1 MIGLS
6 ALAKELTAI
15 LSRRTGTPVLAGRTE
30 RPVYPC
36 CLAELAGETA
46 VETRQVRRTVQVTLT
61 CYPSERRGREEGM
74 ALLDRM
80 EQAVTEGFS
89 LCGRRLCPQK
99 VESLLNTRQ
108 LPQVRFALEFYDT
121 PGGETGTGD
130 GDAQERMEHLALTL
144 ETEKEE

>member
-6 ALAKELTAI
+6 ELARELTAI
-15 LSRRTGTPVLAGRTE
+15 LSRRTGTPVLVGQAE
-30 RPVYPC
+30 NPVYPC
-36 CLAELAGETA
+36 CLAELAGETV
-46 VETRQVRRTVQVTLT
+46 VETRQVQRTVQVTLT
-61 CYPSERRGREEGM
+61 CYPSAQRSREAGM
-74 ALLDRM
+74 ALLDQM

-99 VESLLNTRQ
+99 VESLLNGKQ

-121 PGGETGTGD
+121 PGESAGTGGSD
-130 GDAQERMEHLALTL
+130 VQDKMEHLTLAL